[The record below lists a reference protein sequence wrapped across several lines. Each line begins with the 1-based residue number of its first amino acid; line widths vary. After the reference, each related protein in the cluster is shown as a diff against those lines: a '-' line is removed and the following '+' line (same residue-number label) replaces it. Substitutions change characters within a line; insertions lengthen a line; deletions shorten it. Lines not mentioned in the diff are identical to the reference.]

1 MRRKIV
7 IFGVLAAASL
17 LLVVAVSAVAVYA
30 MVVDTAQVDAVEV
43 APVMAETVSQ
53 PQVEKPA
60 RYEHAGYEGGCSYSK
75 ARFQMTEA
83 PAEKVAEDQLLTQV
97 VE

>member
-1 MRRKIV
+1 MQRKTV
-7 IFGVLAAASL
+7 IFGVLAAVSL
-17 LLVVAVSAVAVYA
+17 VLFVAVSAVTVYA
-30 MVVDTAQVDAVEV
+30 MVKDTAQANTVEV

-60 RYEHAGYEGGCSYSK
+60 KYEYTGYAGGCSYDK
-75 ARFQMTEA
+75 ARLQMTEA

-97 VE
+97 AQ